1 MRTIKNLP
9 VPKEQD
15 LIKFPYSTILNETDT
30 NDGTPVVREIYGDIL
45 TNLYAFCV
53 DRGII
58 PNEIEDNEV
67 NGYQILDALKLN
79 VNKLNDVH
87 RVLENVSE
95 NVSENVYRIDI
106 DFNLISDRYPIFVKS
121 PENILLSES
130 FRKIIYLEDAKGVRK
145 IINFNKQ
152 VFTGD
157 ELLFIISDEVTA
169 INLIHNDL
177 YDDKVE
183 LNIQGVPLSY
193 STSNLNDYLSDNT
206 LIYNDGFSV
215 DLSQFLDANTIV
227 RDVVLLNDFYFIFC
241 IDSSNDKLH
250 LYKYKR
256 GDNSVEEILIQGI
269 NDNNQTPG
277 LRTLIVQMYVFK
289 NNISFS
295 HKVGNV
301 FNPYIISMFNY
312 DGSNLLK
319 YVSDVTLDPT
329 FSGSSSYF
337 MDNDFIIMTDPL
349 SKDLYK
355 YNFSGGKD
363 SIYKIKQNVINLY
376 TKNSIDRYIQVDET
390 AVKWK

>member
-15 LIKFPYSTILNETDT
+15 LVKFPNSTILNETDT
-30 NDGTPVVREIYGDIL
+30 NDGTPVVREIYGDFI
-45 TNLYAFCV
+45 TNIYAFLV

-67 NGYQILDALKLN
+67 NGYQFLDALKLN
-79 VNKLNDVH
+79 VNKLNDVR
-87 RVLENVSE
+87 RVLEKVSK
-95 NVSENVYRIDI
+95 NVYRIDI
-106 DFNLISDRYPIFVKS
+106 DFNIISDRYPIFVKS
-121 PENILLSES
+121 PENILLIEY
-130 FRKIIYLEDAKGVRK
+130 FNKIIYLEDSKGVRK

-152 VFTGD
+152 VFSGD

-169 INLIHNDL
+169 VNLIHNDL
-177 YDDKVE
+177 YEDKVE

-193 STSNLNDYLSDNT
+193 STSNLNDYMSDNT
-206 LIYNDGFSV
+206 LIYNDGSSI
-215 DLSQFLDANTIV
+215 DLSQFLDVNIIV
-227 RDVVLLNDFYFIFC
+227 RDIVLLNDFYFIFC

-256 GDNSVEEILIQGI
+256 GDNNVEEILIQGI

-277 LRTLIVQMYVFK
+277 LRTSSTQMYVFK
-289 NNISFS
+289 NNIAFS
-295 HKVGNV
+295 HKGGNV

-312 DGSNLLK
+312 GGSNLLK
-319 YVSDVTLDPT
+319 HVSDITLDNS

-337 MDNDFIIMTDPL
+337 MENDFIIMADTL
-349 SKDLYK
+349 SQDLYK
-355 YNFSGGKD
+355 YNFSGGKE
-363 SIYKIKQNVINLY
+363 SIYKIKQNVVNLY

-390 AVKWK
+390 AVKWR

>member
-1 MRTIKNLP
+1 MRTIKNLQ

-15 LIKFPYSTILNETDT
+15 LVKFPNSTILNETDT

-45 TNLYAFCV
+45 TNLYAFLV

-67 NGYQILDALKLN
+67 NGYQFLDALKLN
-79 VNKLNDVH
+79 VNKLNDVR
-87 RVLENVSE
+87 RVLEK
-95 NVSENVYRIDI
+95 VSENVYRIDI
-106 DFNLISDRYPIFVKS
+106 DFNIISDRYPIFVKS
-121 PENILLSES
+121 PENILLIES
-130 FRKIIYLEDAKGVRK
+130 FRKIIYLEDSKGVRK

-152 VFTGD
+152 IFSGD

-169 INLIHNDL
+169 VNLIHNDL
-177 YDDKVE
+177 YEDKVE

-193 STSNLNDYLSDNT
+193 STSNLNDYMSDNT
-206 LIYNDGFSV
+206 LIYNDGSSV
-215 DLSQFLDANTIV
+215 DLSQFLDVNSIV
-227 RDVVLLNDFYFIFC
+227 RDIVLLNDFYFIFC

-256 GDNSVEEILIQGI
+256 GNNNVEEILIQGI

-277 LRTLIVQMYVFK
+277 LRTSSAQMYVFK
-289 NNISFS
+289 NNIAFS
-295 HKVGNV
+295 HKGGNV

-319 YVSDVTLDPT
+319 HVSDVTLDNS

-337 MDNDFIIMTDPL
+337 MENDSIIMADTL
-349 SKDLYK
+349 SQDLYK
-355 YNFSGGKD
+355 YNFSGGKE
-363 SIYKIKQNVINLY
+363 SIYKIKQNVVNLY

>member
-1 MRTIKNLP
+1 MRTIKNLQ
-9 VPKEQD
+9 VPKELD
-15 LIKFPYSTILNETDT
+15 LVKFPNSTILNETDT
-30 NDGTPVVREIYGDIL
+30 NDGTPVVREIYGDFI
-45 TNLYAFCV
+45 TNIYAFLV

-67 NGYQILDALKLN
+67 NGYQFLDALKLN

-95 NVSENVYRIDI
+95 NVYRIDI
-106 DFNLISDRYPIFVKS
+106 DFNLISNRYPIFVKS

-130 FRKIIYLEDAKGVRK
+130 FRKIIYLEDSKGVRK

-152 VFTGD
+152 IFSGD
-157 ELLFIISDEVTA
+157 ELLLIISDEVTA
-169 INLIHNDL
+169 VNLIHNDL
-177 YDDKVE
+177 YEDKVE

-193 STSNLNDYLSDNT
+193 STSNLNDYMSDNT
-206 LIYNDGFSV
+206 LIYNDGSSI
-215 DLSQFLDANTIV
+215 DLSQFLDPNIII
-227 RDVVLLNDFYFIFC
+227 RDMVLLNDFYFIFC

-256 GDNSVEEILIQGI
+256 GDNNVEEILIQGI

-277 LRTLIVQMYVFK
+277 LRTSSAQMYVFK
-289 NNISFS
+289 NNIAFS
-295 HKVGNV
+295 HKGGNV

-319 YVSDVTLDPT
+319 YVSDVTLDNS

-337 MDNDFIIMTDPL
+337 MENDSIIMADTL
-349 SKDLYK
+349 SQDLYK
-355 YNFSGGKD
+355 YNFSGGKE
-363 SIYKIKQNVINLY
+363 SIYKIKQNIVNLY
-376 TKNSIDRYIQVDET
+376 TKNTNDRYIQVDET

>member
-15 LIKFPYSTILNETDT
+15 LVKFPNSTILNETDT
-30 NDGTPVVREIYGDIL
+30 NDGTPVVREIYGDFI
-45 TNLYAFCV
+45 TNIYAFLV

-67 NGYQILDALKLN
+67 NGYQFLDALKLN

-87 RVLENVSE
+87 RVLEK
-95 NVSENVYRIDI
+95 VSENVYRIDI
-106 DFNLISDRYPIFVKS
+106 DFNIISDRYPIFVKS
-121 PENILLSES
+121 PENILLIEY
-130 FRKIIYLEDAKGVRK
+130 FNKIIYLEDSKGVRK

-152 VFTGD
+152 VFSGD

-169 INLIHNDL
+169 VNLIHNDL
-177 YDDKVE
+177 YEDKVE

-193 STSNLNDYLSDNT
+193 STSNLNDYLDNNT
-206 LIYNDGFSV
+206 LIYNDGSSI
-215 DLSQFLDANTIV
+215 DLSQFLDVNTIV
-227 RDVVLLNDFYFIFC
+227 RDIVLLNDFYFIFC

-256 GDNSVEEILIQGI
+256 GDNNVEEILIQGI

-277 LRTLIVQMYVFK
+277 LRTSSVQMYVFK
-289 NNISFS
+289 NNIAFS
-295 HKVGNV
+295 HKGGNV
-301 FNPYIISMFNY
+301 FNPYRISMYDY

-319 YVSDVTLDPT
+319 FNSDIVLDITFSASSNYLMSDDNIIINNFEGQELIKYT
-329 FSGSSSYF
+329 FSGQKESVYR
-337 MDNDFIIMTDPL
+337 L
-349 SKDLYK
+349 
-355 YNFSGGKD
+355 
-363 SIYKIKQNVINLY
+363 KQNIVNLY
-376 TKNSIDRYIQVDET
+376 TKNVEDRYIQVDET

>member
-1 MRTIKNLP
+1 MRTIKQLN

-15 LIKFPYSTILNETDT
+15 LVKFPNSTILNETDT

-67 NGYQILDALKLN
+67 NGYQILDALRLN

-87 RVLENVSE
+87 RVLEK
-95 NVSENVYRIDI
+95 VSENVYRIDI
-106 DFNLISDRYPIFVKS
+106 DFNIISDRYPIFVKS
-121 PENILLSES
+121 PENILLIES
-130 FRKIIYLEDAKGVRK
+130 FRKIIYLEDSKGVRK

-152 VFTGD
+152 VFSGD

-169 INLIHNDL
+169 VNLIHNDL
-177 YDDKVE
+177 YEDKVE

-193 STSNLNDYLSDNT
+193 STSNLNDYLDNNT
-206 LIYNDGFSV
+206 LIYNDGSSI
-215 DLSQFLDANTIV
+215 DLSQFLDPNIII
-227 RDVVLLNDFYFIFC
+227 RDMVLLNDFYFIFC

-256 GDNSVEEILIQGI
+256 GDNNVEEILIQGI

-277 LRTLIVQMYVFK
+277 LRTSSAQMYVFK
-289 NNISFS
+289 NNIAFS
-295 HKVGNV
+295 HKGGNV

-319 YVSDVTLDPT
+319 HVSDVTLDNS
-329 FSGSSSYF
+329 FNGSSSYF
-337 MDNDFIIMTDPL
+337 MENDSIIMADTL
-349 SKDLYK
+349 SQDLYK
-355 YNFSGGKD
+355 YNFSGGKE
-363 SIYKIKQNVINLY
+363 SIYKIKQNIVNLY
-376 TKNSIDRYIQVDET
+376 TKNTNDRYIQVDET

>member
-15 LIKFPYSTILNETDT
+15 LVKFPNSTILNETDT

-45 TNLYAFCV
+45 TNLYAFLV

-67 NGYQILDALKLN
+67 NGYQFLDALKLN

-87 RVLENVSE
+87 RVLEKVSG
-95 NVSENVYRIDI
+95 NVYRIDI
-106 DFNLISDRYPIFVKS
+106 DFNIISDRYPIFVKS
-121 PENILLSES
+121 PENILLIEY
-130 FRKIIYLEDAKGVRK
+130 FNKIFYLEDSKGVRK

-152 VFTGD
+152 VFSGD

-169 INLIHNDL
+169 VNLIHNDL
-177 YDDKVE
+177 YEDKVE

-193 STSNLNDYLSDNT
+193 STSNLNDYLDNNT
-206 LIYNDGFSV
+206 LIYNDGSSI
-215 DLSQFLDANTIV
+215 DLSQFLDVNTIV
-227 RDVVLLNDFYFIFC
+227 RDIVLLNDFYFIFC
-241 IDSSNDKLH
+241 IDSSNDKLQ

-256 GDNSVEEILIQGI
+256 GDNNVEEILIQGI

-277 LRTLIVQMYVFK
+277 LRTLSVQMYVFK
-289 NNISFS
+289 NNIAFS
-295 HKVGNV
+295 HKGGNV
-301 FNPYIISMFNY
+301 FNPYRISMYDY

-319 YVSDVTLDPT
+319 FNSDIVLDITFSASSNYLMSDDNIIINNFEGQELIKYT
-329 FSGSSSYF
+329 FSGQKESVYR
-337 MDNDFIIMTDPL
+337 L
-349 SKDLYK
+349 
-355 YNFSGGKD
+355 
-363 SIYKIKQNVINLY
+363 KQNLVNLY
-376 TKNSIDRYIQVDET
+376 TKNVEDRYIQVDET

>member
-15 LIKFPYSTILNETDT
+15 LIKFPNSTILNETDT
-30 NDGTPVVREIYGDIL
+30 NDGTPVVREIYGDFI
-45 TNLYAFCV
+45 TNIYAFLV

-67 NGYQILDALKLN
+67 NGYQFLDALKLN
-79 VNKLNDVH
+79 VNKLNDVR
-87 RVLENVSE
+87 RVLEKVSK
-95 NVSENVYRIDI
+95 NVYRIDI
-106 DFNLISDRYPIFVKS
+106 DFNIISDRYPIFVKS
-121 PENILLSES
+121 PENILLIEY
-130 FRKIIYLEDAKGVRK
+130 FNKIIYLEDSKGVRK

-152 VFTGD
+152 VFSGD

-169 INLIHNDL
+169 VNLIHNDL
-177 YDDKVE
+177 YEDKVE

-193 STSNLNDYLSDNT
+193 STSNLNDYMSDNT
-206 LIYNDGFSV
+206 LIYNDGSSI
-215 DLSQFLDANTIV
+215 DLSQFLDVNIIV
-227 RDVVLLNDFYFIFC
+227 RDIVLLNDFYFIFC

-256 GDNSVEEILIQGI
+256 GDNNVEEILIQGI

-277 LRTLIVQMYVFK
+277 LRTSSTQMYVFK
-289 NNISFS
+289 NNIAFS
-295 HKVGNV
+295 HKGGNV

-312 DGSNLLK
+312 GGSNLLK
-319 YVSDVTLDPT
+319 HVSDVTLDNS

-337 MDNDFIIMTDPL
+337 MENDFIIMADTL
-349 SKDLYK
+349 SQDLYK
-355 YNFSGGKD
+355 YNFSGGKE
-363 SIYKIKQNVINLY
+363 SIYKIKQNVVNLY

-390 AVKWK
+390 AVKWR

>member
-9 VPKEQD
+9 VPKETD
-15 LIKFPYSTILNETDT
+15 LSKFPYSTVINETET
-30 NDGTPVVREIYGDIL
+30 IDGTPVVREIYGDII
-45 TNLYAFCV
+45 TNLYALLV

-58 PNEIEDNEV
+58 PNEIEDNEL
-67 NGYQILDALKLN
+67 NGYQILEAIKLN

-87 RVLENVSE
+87 RVLENVL
-95 NVSENVYRIDI
+95 ENVYRIDI

-145 IINFNKQ
+145 VINFNKQ
-152 VFTGD
+152 VFAGD

-169 INLIHNDL
+169 VNLIHNDL
-177 YDDKVE
+177 YEDKVE

-193 STSNLNDYLSDNT
+193 STSNLNDYMSDNT
-206 LIYNDGFSV
+206 LIYNDGSSV
-215 DLSQFLDANTIV
+215 DLSQFLDVNSIV
-227 RDVVLLNDFYFIFC
+227 RDIVLLNDFYFIFC
-241 IDSSNDKLH
+241 IDETDDKLH

-256 GDNSVEEILIQGI
+256 GDNNIEEILIQGI

-277 LRTLIVQMYVFK
+277 LRTSNAQMYVFK
-289 NNISFS
+289 NNVAFS
-295 HKVGNV
+295 HKGGNV

-319 YVSDVTLDPT
+319 HVSDVTLDNS

-337 MDNDFIIMTDPL
+337 MDNDFIIMADTL
-349 SKDLYK
+349 SQDLCK
-355 YNFSGGKD
+355 YNFSGGKE
-363 SIYKIKQNVINLY
+363 SIYKIKQNVVNLY

>member
-1 MRTIKNLP
+1 MRTIKNLQ

-15 LIKFPYSTILNETDT
+15 LVKFPNSTILNETDT

-67 NGYQILDALKLN
+67 NGYQILDALRLN
-79 VNKLNDVH
+79 VNKLNDVR
-87 RVLENVSE
+87 RVLEK
-95 NVSENVYRIDI
+95 VSENVYRIDI
-106 DFNLISDRYPIFVKS
+106 DFNIISDRYPIFVKS
-121 PENILLSES
+121 PENILLIEY
-130 FRKIIYLEDAKGVRK
+130 FNKIIYLEDSKGVRK

-152 VFTGD
+152 VFSGD

-169 INLIHNDL
+169 VNLIHNDL
-177 YDDKVE
+177 YEDKVE

-193 STSNLNDYLSDNT
+193 STSNLNDYLDNNT
-206 LIYNDGFSV
+206 LIYNNSSSI
-215 DLSQFLDANTIV
+215 DLSQFLDPNIII
-227 RDVVLLNDFYFIFC
+227 RDMVLLNDFYFIFC

-256 GDNSVEEILIQGI
+256 GDNNVEEILIQGI

-277 LRTLIVQMYVFK
+277 LRTSSVQMYVFK
-289 NNISFS
+289 NNIAFS
-295 HKVGNV
+295 HKGGNV
-301 FNPYIISMFNY
+301 FNVYIISMFNY

-319 YVSDVTLDPT
+319 YVSDVTLDNS
-329 FSGSSSYF
+329 FNGSSSYF
-337 MDNDFIIMTDPL
+337 MENDSIIMADTL
-349 SKDLYK
+349 SQDLYK
-355 YNFSGGKD
+355 YNFSGGKE
-363 SIYKIKQNVINLY
+363 SIYKIKQNIVNLY
-376 TKNSIDRYIQVDET
+376 TKNTNDRYIQVDET